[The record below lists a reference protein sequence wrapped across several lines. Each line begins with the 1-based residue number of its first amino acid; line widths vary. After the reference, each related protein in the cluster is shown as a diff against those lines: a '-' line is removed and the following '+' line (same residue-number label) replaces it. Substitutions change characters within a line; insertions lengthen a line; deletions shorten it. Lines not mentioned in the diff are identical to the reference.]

1 MRGNERRSA
10 AAVAV
15 ALLADQPQ
23 LIAVVGELRWREWG
37 HPPEPEALTWW
48 VDVTGLQRP
57 YSGRVT

>member
-1 MRGNERRSA
+1 MRGNGRCSA
-10 AAVAV
+10 AAVTV

-48 VDVTGLQRP
+48 VDVIGLQQP
-57 YSGRVT
+57 YSGNCT